1 MMHHASDDGEGRRMS
16 GFDLTLLEHDNLGG
30 TIYQKLCEALMKG
43 AFKPNDR
50 LKIRDLADR
59 LGTSVTPVRDAI
71 LRLVQDQALVL
82 RSPRDIRV
90 PMLTRATYLEIRDIR
105 VNLEGLAAARA
116 AEQATPA
123 QIAALDALL
132 KRNEEAM
139 AAGNT
144 ALATELNQIFHF
156 KVSEFADMP
165 VLGDILRRLWLQMGP
180 LIADVYGGAGR
191 TMIDHHYPLM
201 DAIRSHDGPAAA
213 AAIQADI
220 LLASGPILERIDGV
234 HPEALAV

>member
-1 MMHHASDDGEGRRMS
+1 MS
-16 GFDLTLLEHDNLGG
+16 GFDLSLLEHDNLGS
-30 TIYQKLCEALMKG
+30 TIYQKLCEALMRG
-43 AFKPNDR
+43 VFKPNDR
-50 LKIRDLADR
+50 LKIRDLAER

-90 PMLTRATYLEIRDIR
+90 PMLTRAAYLEIRDIR

-116 AEQATPA
+116 AERATPA
-123 QIAALDALL
+123 QIDQLEALL
-132 KRNEEAM
+132 THNEEAM
-139 AAGNT
+139 AVGNT

-156 KVSEFADMP
+156 RLAEIADMP

-201 DAIRSHDGPAAA
+201 DAIRRHDGPAAA
-213 AAIQADI
+213 RAIQDDI
-220 LLASGPILERIDGV
+220 QLASGPILERIDAEHLEIQPV
-234 HPEALAV
+234 TLAS

>member
-1 MMHHASDDGEGRRMS
+1 MS
-16 GFDLTLLEHDNLGG
+16 GFDLSLLEHDNLGS
-30 TIYQKLCEALMKG
+30 TIYQKLCEALMRG
-43 AFKPNDR
+43 VFKPNDR
-50 LKIRDLADR
+50 LKIRDLAER

-90 PMLTRATYLEIRDIR
+90 PMLTRAAYLEIRDIR

-116 AEQATPA
+116 AERATPP
-123 QIAALDALL
+123 QIEQLEALL
-132 KRNEEAM
+132 THNEEAM

-156 KVSEFADMP
+156 RLAEIADMP

-201 DAIRSHDGPAAA
+201 DAIRRHDGPAAA
-213 AAIQADI
+213 RAIQDDI
-220 LLASGPILERIDGV
+220 QLASGPILERIDAEHLEIQPV
-234 HPEALAV
+234 TLVS

>member
-1 MMHHASDDGEGRRMS
+1 MS
-16 GFDLTLLEHDNLGG
+16 GFDLSLLEHDNLGS
-30 TIYQKLCEALMKG
+30 TIYQKLCEALMRG
-43 AFKPNDR
+43 VFKPNDR
-50 LKIRDLADR
+50 LKIRDLAER

-90 PMLTRATYLEIRDIR
+90 PMLTRAAYLEIRDIR

-116 AEQATPA
+116 AERATPA
-123 QIAALDALL
+123 QIEQLEALL
-132 KRNEEAM
+132 THNEEAM

-156 KVSEFADMP
+156 RLAEIADMP

-201 DAIRSHDGPAAA
+201 DAIRRHDGPAAA
-213 AAIQADI
+213 RAIQDDI
-220 LLASGPILERIDGV
+220 QLASGPILERIDAEHLEIQPV
-234 HPEALAV
+234 TLAS

>member
-1 MMHHASDDGEGRRMS
+1 MS

-50 LKIRDLADR
+50 LKIRDLAER

-90 PMLTRATYLEIRDIR
+90 PMLTRAAYLEIRDIR
-105 VNLEGLAAARA
+105 VGLEGMAAARA
-116 AEQATPA
+116 AGKATPA
-123 QIAALDALL
+123 QIAALESLL
-132 KRNEEAM
+132 ARNEDAM

-156 KVSEFADMP
+156 KLAEIADMP

-201 DAIRSHDGPAAA
+201 DAIRRRDGPAAA
-213 AAIQADI
+213 IAIQADI
-220 LLASGPILERIDGV
+220 LLASGPILERIDAESQA
-234 HPEALAV
+234 PAPTPAPAPAALVS

>member
-1 MMHHASDDGEGRRMS
+1 MS
-16 GFDLTLLEHDNLGG
+16 GFDLTLLDHDNLGG

-50 LKIRDLADR
+50 LKIRDLAER

-90 PMLTRATYLEIRDIR
+90 PMLSRATYLEIRDIR
-105 VNLEGLAAARA
+105 VQLEGMAAAQA
-116 AEQATPA
+116 ALKITPA
-123 QIAALDALL
+123 RIGQLEALL
-132 KRNEEAM
+132 IRNEEAM
-139 AAGNT
+139 AAGDT

-156 KVSEFADMP
+156 KLSEAAAMP

-191 TMIDHHYPLM
+191 IMIDHHYPLM
-201 DAIRSHDGPAAA
+201 DAIRRHDGPAAA
-213 AAIQADI
+213 IAIQADI
-220 LLASGPILERIDGV
+220 LLASGPILERIDAMTR
-234 HPEALAV
+234 PPTRQALAS

>member
-1 MMHHASDDGEGRRMS
+1 MS
-16 GFDLTLLEHDNLGG
+16 GFDLSLLEHDNLGS
-30 TIYQKLCEALMKG
+30 TIYQKLCEALMRG
-43 AFKPNDR
+43 VFKPNDR
-50 LKIRDLADR
+50 LKIRDLAER

-90 PMLTRATYLEIRDIR
+90 PMLTRAAYLEIRDIR

-116 AEQATPA
+116 AERATPA
-123 QIAALDALL
+123 QIEQLEALL
-132 KRNEEAM
+132 THNEEAM

-156 KVSEFADMP
+156 RLAEIADMP

-201 DAIRSHDGPAAA
+201 DAIRRHDGPAAA
-213 AAIQADI
+213 RAIQDDI
-220 LLASGPILERIDGV
+220 QLASGPILERIGAEHLEIQPV
-234 HPEALAV
+234 TLAS

>member
-1 MMHHASDDGEGRRMS
+1 MS
-16 GFDLTLLEHDNLGG
+16 GFDLTLLEHDNLGS
-30 TIYQKLCEALMKG
+30 TIYQRLCEALMKG
-43 AFKPNDR
+43 VFKPNDR
-50 LKIRDLADR
+50 LKIRDLAER

-90 PMLTRATYLEIRDIR
+90 PMLTRAAYLEIRDIR

-116 AEQATPA
+116 AEKATPA
-123 QIAALDALL
+123 EIALLEALL
-132 KRNEEAM
+132 KHNEDAM
-139 AAGNT
+139 TAGDT
-144 ALATELNQIFHF
+144 ARATELNQIFHF
-156 KVSEFADMP
+156 KLSEIADMP

-201 DAIRSHDGPAAA
+201 EAIRRHDGLAAA
-213 AAIQADI
+213 HAIQADI
-220 LLASGPILERIDGV
+220 LLASGPILERIDGATAN
-234 HPEALAV
+234 PAPAPAPARRALVS